1 MASPRGRRT
10 CCRPQCWSCSRCS
23 RRKQEEQLQQL
34 TVKGQAWLGVGRSH
48 EAVAAGLR
56 AMLDQLLQQLASNTE
71 NTQSCCLETSPVF
84 VASSAR
90 PGARSHPAAALTR
103 KVVRRQ

>member
-23 RRKQEEQLQQL
+23 PRKQEQLQQL
-34 TVKGQAWLGVGRSH
+34 TAKGQAWLGVGRSH

-56 AMLDQLLQQLASNTE
+56 AMLDQLLQQLAGDAE
-71 NTQSCCLETSPVF
+71 DAQSCCFVTSPPVL
-84 VASSAR
+84 VTSSAASPGPEPSR
-90 PGARSHPAAALTR
+90 PQVLRWC
-103 KVVRRQ
+103 